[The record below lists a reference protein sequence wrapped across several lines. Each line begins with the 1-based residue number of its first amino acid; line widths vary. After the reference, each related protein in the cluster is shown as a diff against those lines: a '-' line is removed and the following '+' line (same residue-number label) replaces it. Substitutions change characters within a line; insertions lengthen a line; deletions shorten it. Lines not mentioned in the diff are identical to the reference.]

1 MLYVAAFSVCL
12 SLCYL
17 PFAELGG
24 FVLCVIIVVLGQFLP
39 AKEWRYLTWSALL
52 GVIVA
57 FMASAIYTRIRVGGI
72 GTPTYASNARIA
84 AIHDPLR
91 PYLFPLGA
99 FGGGS
104 IGMLLYKRQSLVAV
118 RDERVNS

>member
-24 FVLCVIIVVLGQFLP
+24 FVLVLIIAVLGKFLP
-39 AKEWRYLTWSALL
+39 AKQWRYMTWSALL
-52 GVIVA
+52 GVVVA
-57 FMASAIYTRIRVGGI
+57 FMGSAIYTRIRVGWI
-72 GTPTYASNARIA
+72 GAPTYASNARIA
-84 AIHDPLR
+84 AVHDPLR

-99 FGGGS
+99 FVGGS
-104 IGMLLYKRQSLVAV
+104 IGMLLYHRHLADSVG
-118 RDERVNS
+118 DERGAS